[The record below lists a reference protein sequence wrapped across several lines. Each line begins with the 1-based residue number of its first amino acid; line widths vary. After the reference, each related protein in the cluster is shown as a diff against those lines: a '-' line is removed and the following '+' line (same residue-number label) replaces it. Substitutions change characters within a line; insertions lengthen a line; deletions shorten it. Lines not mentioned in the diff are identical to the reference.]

1 MNENE
6 MRSRVASET
15 GLLSQRLSELHR
27 LQIIFIAY
35 ICTYVCIDKRSEQNR
50 STIIE
55 MTTLLY
61 GHLTD
66 TTTKIFIYIHHIV
79 NNNVTI
85 RLSDGRTD
93 ATADPQM
100 IE

>member
-15 GLLSQRLSELHR
+15 GLLPQRLSELHR

-50 STIIE
+50 STTIIE

-66 TTTKIFIYIHHIV
+66 TTKKYLYIYHIV
-79 NNNVTI
+79 NNNFTI
-85 RLSDGRTD
+85 RLSDGQTD

>member
-15 GLLSQRLSELHR
+15 GLLPQRLSELHR
-27 LQIIFIAY
+27 LQIIFIA
-35 ICTYVCIDKRSEQNR
+35 YVCIDKRSEQNR

-66 TTTKIFIYIHHIV
+66 TTKKYLYIY
-79 NNNVTI
+79 TI
-85 RLSDGRTD
+85 SLIT
-93 ATADPQM
+93 TLQ
-100 IE
+100 